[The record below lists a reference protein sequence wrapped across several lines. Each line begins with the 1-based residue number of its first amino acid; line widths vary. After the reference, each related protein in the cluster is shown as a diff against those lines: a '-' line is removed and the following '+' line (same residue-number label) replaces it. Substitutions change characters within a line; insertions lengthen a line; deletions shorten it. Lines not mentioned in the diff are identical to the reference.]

1 MKRLFAIHPEL
12 RAELARHKRLIV
24 LGLICSGI
32 TAGLTSATV
41 PFVKF
46 ILEAVEQ
53 RDATRLAWL
62 SLGVVGLF
70 GVKYWFT
77 RGQTYY
83 LSKAAATLTSDL
95 RIRLFQKLQRLPMEY
110 FNSKRSGEIQSVLT
124 NDVNVFQ
131 SAIQVVRDAIDG
143 PIKIVLGFAMVVV
156 LQWQLALSA
165 LAVIPVLA
173 FVIQRNGRKMK
184 VAQAQVQDDLAA
196 MTAMMQESLQG
207 TRIIKTF
214 AAEDHATS
222 RFQTSVHKALGSQVR
237 AIQRVATLKPT
248 VELIGAVALAI
259 VVLLCGVLASRGEL
273 QVSDL
278 GAFILGLDVIN
289 QGAKNLGSLNQN
301 LAQIEAAHERIR
313 SQILN
318 APEPQADPPQTQPL
332 PVLKG
337 RIEFENV
344 HFQYPDGTPALRG
357 VSFVI
362 EPGTSLALVGPS
374 GAGKSTIADLLLRFY
389 NPTQGRILIDGVDL
403 RELPAS
409 WVRSQIGVVP
419 QQTFLFAGTVR
430 DNLLLGSPD
439 ATDDEMWEA
448 LDQAHAGFVRESDLG
463 LESELGERGVRLSG
477 GEGQRLAIARA
488 LVKKPRIMLLD
499 EATSNLDVVSEKAV
513 QQALDESMASRT
525 TLFIAHRLS
534 TASRASKIVVL
545 RQGEVLEQG
554 SPEEL
559 LSREGAFAAM
569 YRAYRSGVLSDAAV

>member
-32 TAGLTSATV
+32 AAGLTSATV

-222 RFQTSVHKALGSQVR
+222 RFQTAVHKALGSQVL

-318 APEPQADPPQTQPL
+318 VPEPQADPPQTQPL

-337 RIEFENV
+337 RIEFEDV

-357 VSFVI
+357 VSFII

>member
-1 MKRLFAIHPEL
+1 MPPSH
-12 RAELARHKRLIV
+12 
-24 LGLICSGI
+24 
-32 TAGLTSATV
+32 
-41 PFVKF
+41 
-46 ILEAVEQ
+46 
-53 RDATRLAWL
+53 
-62 SLGVVGLF
+62 
-70 GVKYWFT
+70 
-77 RGQTYY
+77 
-83 LSKAAATLTSDL
+83 
-95 RIRLFQKLQRLPMEY
+95 
-110 FNSKRSGEIQSVLT
+110 
-124 NDVNVFQ
+124 
-131 SAIQVVRDAIDG
+131 
-143 PIKIVLGFAMVVV
+143 
-156 LQWQLALSA
+156 
-165 LAVIPVLA
+165 
-173 FVIQRNGRKMK
+173 
-184 VAQAQVQDDLAA
+184 
-196 MTAMMQESLQG
+196 
-207 TRIIKTF
+207 
-214 AAEDHATS
+214 
-222 RFQTSVHKALGSQVR
+222 
-237 AIQRVATLKPT
+237 
-248 VELIGAVALAI
+248 
-259 VVLLCGVLASRGEL
+259 
-273 QVSDL
+273 
-278 GAFILGLDVIN
+278 
-289 QGAKNLGSLNQN
+289 
-301 LAQIEAAHERIR
+301 
-313 SQILN
+313 
-318 APEPQADPPQTQPL
+318 QADPPQTQPL

-337 RIEFENV
+337 RIEFEDV

-357 VSFVI
+357 VSFII